1 MTYNLNLVPGKVP
14 VAVHVKQYDTAPRE
28 VTFNLYYGDAVYTIP
43 SNVTITVSG
52 TKPDGNG
59 FAYNVTDFSGSTVT
73 VPMQEQMT
81 VLAGEIPCQLTI
93 AQTSGVIGTATFTL
107 CVEPAAL
114 SSDTPV
120 SDTDLA
126 AFQQMLTQTQ
136 QEAAGVAGATAQI
149 ATNTSNIAANA
160 AAISSLNSK
169 FSSNIGLYNPDTD
182 NLSTSL
188 NIISFRSVSYNNNT
202 SAFGTS
208 TDGGVLCKKA
218 GFVKILGI
226 VRTQNL
232 NASDV
237 VNVAAGIYRN
247 GSWVTESY
255 GFRAS
260 GATTITNVAAAVMNV
275 QANDI
280 VYLRV
285 ANETASRGKLA
296 GGSVIWVNY
305 V

>member
-14 VAVHVKQYDTAPRE
+14 IAVHVKQYDTAPRE

-73 VPMQEQMT
+73 VHMQEQMT

-120 SDTDLA
+120 SDTELA

-149 ATNTSNIAANA
+149 ATNT
-160 AAISSLNSK
+160 AAISTLNS
-169 FSSNIGLYNPDTD
+169 
-182 NLSTSL
+182 NLSKVLQSTELFSGDDL
-188 NIISFRSVSYNNNT
+188 NNVTTPGFYYIRSGVANCPEDWT
-202 SAFGTS
+202 WMIVI
-208 TDGGVLCKKA
+208 GG
-218 GFVKILGI
+218 LGI
-226 VRTQNL
+226 RQVLFRTNL
-232 NASDV
+232 ISTRA
-237 VNVAAGIYRN
+237 YT
-247 GSWVTESY
+247 GSPLAWTTWKS
-255 GFRAS
+255 
-260 GATTITNVAAAVMNV
+260 AT
-275 QANDI
+275 
-280 VYLRV
+280 L
-285 ANETASRGKLA
+285 S
-296 GGSVIWVNY
+296 
-305 V
+305 

>member
-43 SNVTITVSG
+43 SSVTITVSG

-59 FAYNVTDFSGSTVT
+59 FAYNVTDFSGLTVT

-120 SDTDLA
+120 SDTELA

-149 ATNTSNIAANA
+149 ATNASNIAANA
-160 AAISSLNSK
+160 AAISSLNSNLALK
-169 FSSNIGLYNPDTD
+169 SGNISVTSGWTVQDGNNWCRKSGHVAEFYLEVTGGTLASGWNNLGTLPSGFTPLFSVNIVGID
-182 NLSTSL
+182 N
-188 NIISFRSVSYNNNT
+188 
-202 SAFGTS
+202 GTS
-208 TDGGVLCKKA
+208 GVPACQVQVSSA
-218 GFVKILGI
+218 GEISVYKTSVL
-226 VRTQNL
+226 
-232 NASDV
+232 
-237 VNVAAGIYRN
+237 
-247 GSWVTESY
+247 
-255 GFRAS
+255 
-260 GATTITNVAAAVMNV
+260 TNKLR
-275 QANDI
+275 I
-280 VYLRV
+280 FGVYLV
-285 ANETASRGKLA
+285 A
-296 GGSVIWVNY
+296 
-305 V
+305 

>member
-136 QEAAGVAGATAQI
+136 QGAAGVAGATAQI
-149 ATNTSNIAANA
+149 ATNTSNIATNT
-160 AAISSLNSK
+160 AAISQLNSK
-169 FSSNIGLYNPDTD
+169 IDYGSSLAVNSFTAFNCTGTPSGTLYFKATNNGRWVYASGRVNIPNYARTGGNPGISFTLPDGVPTPT
-182 NLSTSL
+182 STSSTPVGINSIFPREML
-188 NIISFRSVSYNNNT
+188 T
-202 SAFGTS
+202 LGT
-208 TDGGVLCKKA
+208 TA
-218 GFVKILGI
+218 GS
-226 VRTQNL
+226 RT
-232 NASDV
+232 AR
-237 VNVAAGIYRN
+237 ITT
-247 GSWVTESY
+247 TESY
-255 GFRAS
+255 GNM
-260 GATTITNVAAAVMNV
+260 T
-275 QANDI
+275 
-280 VYLRV
+280 
-285 ANETASRGKLA
+285 
-296 GGSVIWVNY
+296 GSVLTYILTGVFFY
-305 V
+305 IV

>member
-1 MTYNLNLVPGKVP
+1 MADETVIISNLPTHTPAGSDYLAIENSTETGKNTVNNI
-14 VAVHVKQYDTAPRE
+14 VAAAQ
-28 VTFNLYYGDAVYTIP
+28 AV
-43 SNVTITVSG
+43 
-52 TKPDGNG
+52 
-59 FAYNVTDFSGSTVT
+59 
-73 VPMQEQMT
+73 
-81 VLAGEIPCQLTI
+81 
-93 AQTSGVIGTATFTL
+93 QTNTQAIGT
-107 CVEPAAL
+107 L
-114 SSDTPV
+114 SSLT
-120 SDTDLA
+120 TDAKDSLVA
-126 AFQQMLTQTQ
+126 AVNEVDSHTD
-136 QEAAGVAGATAQI
+136 
-149 ATNTSNIAANA
+149 TNT
-160 AAISSLNSK
+160 AAISQLNSN

-188 NIISFRSVSYNNNT
+188 SIISFRSVSYNNNT
-202 SAFGTS
+202 NAFGTS

-218 GFVKILGI
+218 GVVKILGI
-226 VRTQNL
+226 VRSQNL

-247 GSWVTESY
+247 GSWATEAY

-260 GATTITNVAAAVMNV
+260 GATAITNVAASVMNV

-285 ANETASRGKLA
+285 ANETASRGKLS